1 MLTTDDKTP
10 KPYPRLTPA
19 QKEHILRE
27 VARYFALALADA
39 EGV

>member
-1 MLTTDDKTP
+1 MRTTDHDTP
-10 KPYPRLTPA
+10 RPYPRLTPA

-27 VARYFALALADA
+27 VARYFALALAEP